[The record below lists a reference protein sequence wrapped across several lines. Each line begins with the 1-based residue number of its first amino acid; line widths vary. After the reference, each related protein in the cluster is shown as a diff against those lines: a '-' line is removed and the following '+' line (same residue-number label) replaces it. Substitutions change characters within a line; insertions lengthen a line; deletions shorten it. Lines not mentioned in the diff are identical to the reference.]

1 MRLDSIFRGLTFSVT
16 RAARD
21 QPEPG
26 TRDLFTKTPPAGT
39 GAGVGRLAPAGSG
52 GVSQDPVGAGWAPP
66 GGAGVG
72 ASLASPRPLGPG
84 AGLHLLPPP
93 ATSSS
98 PGCHLSRGVSLG
110 QFSPIPHPPWRV
122 SCLGRGW
129 RDISWTVSDPSGEG
143 RGVAAAAQSLP
154 LQVSVG
160 GGRGM
165 ERGQD

>member
-1 MRLDSIFRGLTFSVT
+1 M
-16 RAARD
+16 
-21 QPEPG
+21 
-26 TRDLFTKTPPAGT
+26 
-39 GAGVGRLAPAGSG
+39 GRLARAGSG

-72 ASLASPRPLGPG
+72 SSLASPRPLGPG

-110 QFSPIPHPPWRV
+110 QFSPIPHPPLRV

-129 RDISWTVSDPSGEG
+129 RDISWTVRDPSGEG

-154 LQVSVG
+154 LQVSVWG
-160 GGRGM
+160 KWREGRTAIWGSP
-165 ERGQD
+165 GQASHHPTCSIPAPESPPPSLL